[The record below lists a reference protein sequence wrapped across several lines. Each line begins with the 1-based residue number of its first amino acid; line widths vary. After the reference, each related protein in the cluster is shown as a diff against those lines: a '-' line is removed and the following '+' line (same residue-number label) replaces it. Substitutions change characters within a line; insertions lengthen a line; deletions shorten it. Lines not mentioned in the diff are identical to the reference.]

1 VQKRRCFV
9 KKGFTLMELIIVVV
23 IIGILAMVG
32 LPQFFRVA
40 ERGRAAEGIAL
51 LGSIRNA
58 QLRFAAERGA
68 TTGNVADLDINI
80 PAAAQLRFFGAPQL
94 VAGVN
99 PEAQPGA
106 VIAQVARTAVQN
118 QAGNNYVLSIQAN
131 GIFVCAGGLA
141 GTCQIVRPREN

>member
-1 VQKRRCFV
+1 M

-68 TTGNVADLDINI
+68 TTANVGDLDINV
-80 PAAAQLRFFGAPQL
+80 PAAAQLRFFGAPVL
-94 VAGVN
+94 TAGVN
-99 PEAQPGA
+99 PETQPA
-106 VIAQVARTAVQN
+106 SVIATVQRTATQN
-118 QAGNNYVLSIQAN
+118 QAGNNYTLSIQAN
-131 GIFVCAGGLA
+131 GVFQCAGGLA
-141 GTCQIVRPREN
+141 TTCQIVRPREN

>member
-1 VQKRRCFV
+1 M

-58 QLRFAAERGA
+58 QLRYAAERGA
-68 TTGNVADLDINI
+68 TTGVAADLDINV
-80 PAAAQLRFFGAPQL
+80 PAAAQLRFFAAPAL
-94 VAGVN
+94 TAGVN
-99 PEAQPGA
+99 PETAPDS
-106 VIAQVARTAVQN
+106 VIATVARTDTQN
-118 QAGNNYVLSIQAN
+118 QTGNQYVLSIQAN
-131 GIFVCAGGLA
+131 GVFQCAGGLA